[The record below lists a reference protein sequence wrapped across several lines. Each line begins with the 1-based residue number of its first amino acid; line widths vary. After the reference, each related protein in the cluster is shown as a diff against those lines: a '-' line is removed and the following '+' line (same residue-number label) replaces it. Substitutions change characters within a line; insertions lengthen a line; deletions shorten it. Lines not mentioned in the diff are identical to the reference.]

1 MCGICGIVK
10 FDVNDSVDLGLLER
24 MTDRI
29 SHRGPDNFG
38 YFRDG
43 PAGLGHRRLSIID
56 LGGGRQP
63 IFNEDGNV
71 VVVFNG
77 EIYNYQEISA
87 DLIARG
93 HVFRTHSDT
102 EAIVHA
108 YEQYGD
114 NCVKL
119 FRGMFA
125 FALWDRARHRLLL
138 VRDRLGI
145 KPLYYYQ
152 GRDSLVFAS
161 EIKSLLK
168 SPDVPREVDETSL
181 GLYLAQRYVPGPRT
195 MFKNIFKLQPGHMM
209 VVESGHVTVRKYWD
223 IPYSSAGSAA
233 SDPAQFE
240 QLLEE
245 SVRLRLIAEVPLGV
259 FLSGG
264 LDSSAILATMSR
276 IRKGAPIKTFCVGYE
291 SSGGADRDNEFVYA
305 REVAQRFGTEHYE
318 FTLGA
323 EDFRDFIPK
332 LVWHL
337 DEPLADPSCI
347 PLYFLSRLARQH
359 ITVVL
364 SGEGADEVLGGYSIY
379 SKMLALENLRR
390 FPGAGSMA
398 GLLARRFGAGRYQDI
413 LRMAALPLEQRYRGV
428 SRGFRPA
435 LQARLL
441 GRTGPEGQEK
451 WSDALDQI
459 YTPLFAAVPK
469 ASSLDKMLYVDSKVW
484 LPDDLL
490 LKADKMTMANALELR
505 VPFLDHKLVE
515 FAARLPQKMKLN
527 GGTGKV
533 LLRRIMKNVL
543 PASILNRSKKGFPVP
558 TMSWLRGPLKEF
570 TRETLLA
577 QGSACHNYF
586 DPQVLREI
594 VDQHEAGADRQQ
606 EIWTLL
612 VFEQWHR
619 AFVQTS
625 QSGARDV
632 KMEESAQHPSP
643 GSLRQ
648 SA

>member
-1 MCGICGIVK
+1 
-10 FDVNDSVDLGLLER
+10 

-29 SHRGPDNFG
+29 SHRGPDDFG

-43 PAGLGHRRLSIID
+43 QAGLGHRRLSIID

-63 IFNEDGNV
+63 IFNEDGSV

-77 EIYNYQEISA
+77 EIYNYQEITA
-87 DLIARG
+87 DLLAHG
-93 HVFRTHSDT
+93 HVFRTRSDT
-102 EAIVHA
+102 ETIVHA

-114 NCVKL
+114 NCVDL

-125 FALWDRARHRLLL
+125 FALWDRTRRRLLL

-145 KPLYYYQ
+145 KPVYYYH
-152 GRDSLVFAS
+152 GRDALVFAS
-161 EIKSLLK
+161 EIKSLLEAGG
-168 SPDVPREVDETSL
+168 VPREVDETAL

-195 MFKNIFKLQPGHMM
+195 MFKNIFKLQPGHLM
-209 VVESGHVTVRKYWD
+209 VVESGHVAIRKYWD
-223 IPYSSAGSAA
+223 IRYDPAGGAA
-233 SDPAQFE
+233 SDPSQFE

-276 IRKGAPIKTFCVGYE
+276 IRKGEPIQTFCVGYE
-291 SSGGADRDNEFVYA
+291 ASGGADRDNEFTYA
-305 REVAQRFGTEHYE
+305 RGVAQRFGAEHHE

-379 SKMLALENLRR
+379 SKMLALETLRR
-390 FPGAGSMA
+390 IPGVGSMA
-398 GLLARRFGAGRYQDI
+398 GLLARRFGGGRYQDI
-413 LRMAALPLEQRYRGV
+413 LRMAALPMEQRYRGV

-435 LQARLL
+435 LQARLM
-441 GRTGPEGQEK
+441 GQTGPVGQQRWTE
-451 WSDALDQI
+451 ALNQI
-459 YTPLFAAVPK
+459 YAPLFDAVSK
-469 ASSLDKMLYVDSKVW
+469 ASSLDQMLYVDSKVW

-515 FAARLPQKMKLN
+515 FAARLPRNAKLR

-533 LLRRIMKNVL
+533 LLRNIMKDVL
-543 PASILNRSKKGFPVP
+543 PKSIVHRSKKGFPVP
-558 TMSWLRGPLKEF
+558 TMSWLRGPLKDF

-594 VDQHEAGADRQQ
+594 VDRHEAGADRQQ

-612 VFEQWHR
+612 VFEQWHN
-619 AFVQTS
+619 AFVQAG
-625 QSGARDV
+625 QSTVRDTG
-632 KMEESAQHPSP
+632 MEKPAQHPSH
-643 GSLRQ
+643 GSFRQ
-648 SA
+648 TA